1 MTDPRRTYLSR
12 VARAACGLT
21 LALLAAACALPDKPS
36 RPDLY
41 DFGPGALA
49 PKPQTRIAPLPPLT
63 LGEVEASGLLDSSA
77 LLYRL
82 AYADEHQLRPYALA
96 RWSMS
101 PALLIRQR
109 LRESLGERRAV
120 FNAEEGAAQARVGG
134 VSPRVLRVELEEFGQ
149 YFDSPAASR
158 GVVRMRVSLSENTPS
173 GDRLVGQRTV
183 IASRPAPTPDAAGGV
198 RALTQAVDAAIEDI
212 GQWLQ
217 QAQ

>member
-1 MTDPRRTYLSR
+1 MTRPRRTFLSL
-12 VARAACGLT
+12 AGRAAAGAT
-21 LALLAAACALPDKPS
+21 LALLATACALPDKPS

-49 PKPQTRIAPLPPLT
+49 PRPQTRIAPLPPLS
-63 LGEVEASGLLDSSA
+63 LGEVEAAGLLDSSA

-82 AYADEHQLRPYALA
+82 AYADAHQLKPYALA
-96 RWSMS
+96 RWTMS

-109 LRESLGERRAV
+109 LRETLGERRAV
-120 FNAEEGAAQARVGG
+120 FNTEDGAAQARVGG
-134 VSPRVLRVELEEFGQ
+134 VSPRVLRVELEEFSQ
-149 YFDSPAASR
+149 YFDSPTASR
-158 GVVRMRVSLSENTPS
+158 GVVRLRVSLSENTPA

-183 IASRPAPTPDAAGGV
+183 IASRPAPTADAAGGV
-198 RALTQAVDAAIEDI
+198 RALAQAVDAAIEDI